1 MAQLVRFGISMED
14 DLLHSFDHLLERKGY
29 GSRSEAIRDIV
40 REKLV
45 EENTSS
51 PDDDIYAALVY
62 IYDHH
67 KRDLEKSLSS
77 LQHEYFQNIIST
89 THVHVDH
96 DSCLEVILLHG
107 RSGTIQKLA
116 GQLLSI
122 KGVQHGKL
130 TITTPAH
137 TPHTHEHDHHKSK
150 HHH

>member
-1 MAQLVRFGISMED
+1 MASLVRFGVSMED
-14 DLLHSFDHLLERKGY
+14 DLLHAFDHYLTDKGY
-29 GSRSEAIRDIV
+29 GSRSEAVRDIV

-51 PDDDIYAALVY
+51 ADEDIFAALVY

-107 RSGTIQKLA
+107 RAGTIQKLA

-130 TITTPAH
+130 TITTPSH
-137 TPHTHEHDHHKSK
+137 TPH
-150 HHH
+150 HHHHHHD